1 MNSSDLTKI
10 KECIPLYGCL
20 NKVNYTNIIISSVYA
35 SFSSNTRQYP
45 SATNPPIYPYNTPVA
60 ITYDNKDIGNINIVG
75 SFPSSQIKIPV
86 TGAYKVMFSAQCD
99 TDTGNHYL
107 EIWPVI
113 NGTSVPNSNTRIK
126 IQSQEEN
133 CLTVEYI
140 LSLNENDILQLYM
153 IGDDSTK
160 VYIETYAP
168 ASSSTSIAI
177 PRIPSIILTIMRI
190 A

>member
-20 NKVNYTNIIISSVYA
+20 NKVNYTNITISSVYA
-35 SFSSNTRQYP
+35 SFSSNTRQTP
-45 SATNPPIYPYNTPVA
+45 SATNPLTIPVA
-60 ITYDNKDIGNINIVG
+60 ITYDTKDIGNINLVG
-75 SFPSSQIKIPV
+75 SFPPSQIKIPV
-86 TGAYKVMFSAQCD
+86 TGVYKVLFSAQCD
-99 TDTGNHYL
+99 TSTGNHYL
-107 EIWPVI
+107 ELWPVI
-113 NGTSVPNSNTRIK
+113 NGISVPNSNTRIK

-140 LSLNENDILQLYM
+140 LSFNENDILQIYM
-153 IGDDSTK
+153 IGDSTNI
-160 VYIETYAP
+160 YIETFAP
-168 ASSSTSIAI
+168 TSSTTSIAI

>member
-10 KECIPLYGCL
+10 KECIPLYGCF
-20 NKVNYTNIIISSVYA
+20 NKVNYTNITISSVYA

-45 SATNPPIYPYNTPVA
+45 SDSNPSTNPVA
-60 ITYDNKDIGNINIVG
+60 IKYDIKDIGNINPVT
-75 SFPSSQIKIPV
+75 SLPSSQIKIPV
-86 TGAYKVMFSAQCD
+86 TGVYKVLFSAQCD
-99 TDTGNHYL
+99 TSSGNHYL

-113 NGTSVPNSNTRIK
+113 NSTSVPNSNTRIK

-140 LSLNENDILQLYM
+140 LSFNENDILELYM
-153 IGDDSTK
+153 IGDNSTN
-160 VYIETYAP
+160 VYIETYP
-168 ASSSTSIAI
+168 ANNTTTPVI
-177 PRIPSIILTIMRI
+177 PLIPSIILTIMRI

>member
-20 NKVNYTNIIISSVYA
+20 NKVNYTNITISSVYA
-35 SFSSNTRQYP
+35 SFSSSLTQTP
-45 SATNPPIYPYNTPVA
+45 STTNPTTTPIA
-60 ITYDNKDIGNINIVG
+60 ITYNTKDIGNIDVLG

-86 TGAYKVMFSAQCD
+86 TGIYKVLFSAQS
-99 TDTGNHYL
+99 TSISGNHYL

-113 NGTSVPNSNTRIK
+113 NGISVPNSNTRIK
-126 IQSQEEN
+126 LQNQIEN

-140 LSLNENDILQLYM
+140 LSFNENDILRIYM
-153 IGDDSTK
+153 IGD
-160 VYIETYAP
+160 
-168 ASSSTSIAI
+168 SSDAKIIAFPGNNTTTPII
-177 PRIPSIILTIMRI
+177 PNIPSIILTIMRI